1 MLGETSLR
9 VVGLVSDL
17 FREVSEETLY
27 TSRSS
32 EALGEALELGGM
44 VVLFPPPRLKSFGGG
59 VKNSSGFLIYKC
71 NKYCLRNF
79 LL

>member
-1 MLGETSLR
+1 MPCETSQG

-44 VVLFPPPRLKSFGGG
+44 VVLFPPPGRRALVGGLKTQAAF
-59 VKNSSGFLIYKC
+59 
-71 NKYCLRNF
+71 
-79 LL
+79 